1 MTTQR
6 AVDLAAM
13 VLDAAGT
20 EHASVLVTVLR
31 NASVRFGRNALTQ
44 NQDTT
49 TSSVLLSVG
58 DGRRK
63 ASVSFEDTGR
73 ESIVAAAEKAR
84 VLMEAS
90 PVDPEYMPP
99 PGEGQVY
106 PLIHDAADPE
116 ASECPLEKRMD
127 AVRGVLS
134 VAEKHGLEAGGF
146 CSNVHGITAIATSTG
161 NLACHE
167 KTSLSLSFT
176 LERGGASSFR
186 QLQHESW
193 SGIQWREASEEVAQ
207 EALSDIDQ
215 KEPEDGVYNLILEPQ
230 AVADLLP
237 FIVYSMDARKADDGL
252 TVFSGMQG
260 KAVSGARFTLASD
273 PDGPAKGV
281 PFSSEGLP
289 SSESVWIGEG
299 VLRNLPCDRFWAGKT
314 GREPLFIPES
324 IQMEG
329 GRGSTA
335 DLIEGT
341 GNGILVR
348 RLWYIRFV
356 DQKTLKLTGMTRDGV
371 FLIRNGRLAG
381 PLKDFRWNWRPLE
394 LFARIEAMGSPERKS
409 YAFVPAVS
417 IGGVEFP
424 CV

>member
-73 ESIVAAAEKAR
+73 ESVVAAAEKAR

-193 SGIQWREASEEVAQ
+193 SGIRWREASEEVAQ